1 MPSPTRESVLGLYVD
16 CKSTKGEGHLAKTGY
31 FLFPSFAG
39 DYSAI
44 CYTALGKKLRFVPD
58 LLKSCSDDIKTGV
71 GVVDDNGRQKSLLVN
86 LTERQPWQVCKLS

>member
-1 MPSPTRESVLGLYVD
+1 MPSPTRESVLGLYAD

-44 CYTALGKKLRFVPD
+44 CYTALGKSLD
-58 LLKSCSDDIKTGV
+58 LY
-71 GVVDDNGRQKSLLVN
+71 
-86 LTERQPWQVCKLS
+86 LTF